1 MKLHCGFVVTLT
13 LLSGCGDL
21 REPAGA
27 VDVASPAPVVAV
39 ETFWREGLPGPW
51 WRTGANQRDF
61 RGESRACVGESNAAR
76 RKGEDG
82 YDAAYRTFLDCMT
95 ARSWT
100 RGVAPVGA
108 PAASAM
114 PGTEAGGGAAS
125 PG

>member
-1 MKLHCGFVVTLT
+1 MKLHCGLVVTLT
-13 LLSGCGDL
+13 LLCGCGDL

-27 VDVASPAPVVAV
+27 VDVA
-39 ETFWREGLPGPW
+39 
-51 WRTGANQRDF
+51 
-61 RGESRACVGESNAAR
+61 
-76 RKGEDG
+76 
-82 YDAAYRTFLDCMT
+82 YRTFLDCMT
-95 ARSWT
+95 AHSWT